1 MYICIH
7 TYMYGSENRKYNAEF
22 SQNTQGDRNIVQL
35 MNRFWGSVPFYVM
48 CNCLTI
54 EDDT

>member
-7 TYMYGSENRKYNAEF
+7 TYMYGSENQKYNAEF

-35 MNRFWGSVPFYVM
+35 MNRFWGSVPFYDM